1 METLLH
7 AVGIPERNS
16 CLIQCKF
23 MPIRKNLPCQRK
35 PIKFKVR
42 LHSIS
47 ALFVCTL
54 QLLLVCMC
62 MQDMC
67 RFFGFS
73 LLVQVLLFVVG
84 LSGGWHHAQSTTE
97 LVQRALDTVIAAI
110 PVGKVTCMSCCLKLL
125 VLCLWDCS
133 YHALHDSMLRSSCN
147 TVLPAPCMFHTTQE
161 CVPCNLTVDK
171 LRSPAY
177 TCLRMLGQQRV

>member
-1 METLLH
+1 
-7 AVGIPERNS
+7 
-16 CLIQCKF
+16 
-23 MPIRKNLPCQRK
+23 
-35 PIKFKVR
+35 
-42 LHSIS
+42 
-47 ALFVCTL
+47 
-54 QLLLVCMC
+54 

-84 LSGGWHHAQSTTE
+84 LSEGWRHAQSTTE

-125 VLCLWDCS
+125 VLCLWDCN
-133 YHALHDSMLRSSCN
+133 YHALHDSSSCN
-147 TVLPAPCMFHTTQE
+147 TILAASCMFHTAQA
-161 CVPCNLTVDK
+161 CVSCSLTTDM
-171 LRSPAY
+171 LRPHAY